1 VNQHLKADI
10 MLEVRLN
17 QVTTDHESQQAYD
30 EVYSVTDL
38 SQQRSFYLWMVER
51 LGLQL
56 EDIYLDVSCGRAQ
69 MLALA
74 QERGI
79 ESHGVDLSHTAL
91 KSGRELT
98 QCQRLVTGNSQALP
112 YATDSFTVVSNIGSL
127 EHYVDM
133 KAAVHEMARV
143 LRPSGRAIVLVPN
156 TFSLLNNIW
165 FAFRQGRTSIDPHQP
180 IQRYGARLE
189 WQQLLEDA
197 GLVVE
202 KTIKYERVRPR
213 TWPDF
218 VNYAQHPKEAIR
230 LLLSPFV
237 PLNLAFC
244 FVFVC
249 RNITCGSPETNN
261 E

>member
-1 VNQHLKADI
+1 VKQHLKADI

-17 QVTTDHESQQAYD
+17 QVTTDHESQQVYD

-38 SQQRSFYLWMVER
+38 SQQESFYLWMVER
-51 LGLQL
+51 LELRP
-56 EDIYLDVSCGRAQ
+56 EDKYLDISCGRAQ
-69 MLALA
+69 LLALA

-79 ESHGVDLSHTAL
+79 ESHGIDLSHTAL
-91 KSGRELT
+91 QSGRELT
-98 QCQRLVTGNSQALP
+98 QSQRLVTGNSQALP
-112 YATDSFTVVSNIGSL
+112 YVSESFTVVSNIGSL

-133 KAAVHEMARV
+133 NTAVHEMARV
-143 LRPSGRAIVLVPN
+143 LKPGGRAIVLVPN

-180 IQRYGARLE
+180 IQRYGARYE
-189 WQQLLEDA
+189 WQQLLENA
-197 GLVVE
+197 GLIVE

-218 VNYAQHPKEAIR
+218 VSYAQHPKEAIR
-230 LLLSPFV
+230 LLLTPFV

-249 RNITCGSPETNN
+249 RKVIGDS
-261 E
+261 